1 MISYFMSKD
10 KWDEYIKYNEIE
22 DAKKEG
28 KNIGIKE
35 NKLEIAKNLLKEKI
49 DEEVIS
55 RVTGL
60 TLKDIQKLQ
69 STEE

>member
-1 MISYFMSKD
+1 MSKD